1 MDLMPPAGEGGVA
14 DHGVA
19 TSMQV
24 IVKAANQKYNDQ
36 TIECQGSWTVK
47 KLKAHLAEVY
57 PCKPREN
64 QQKIIFSGRLL
75 QDHLVL
81 KDVLRSFDP
90 NCPTTVHLVCAP
102 GVESKES
109 SPAPDASA
117 SASASTNTSGVR
129 RRTVPASRASTV
141 AEAPSQPTE
150 ASATL
155 PQHQVP
161 SSNAQSPPNTQ
172 YPSNW
177 NAEAYAA
184 WLQQYFNQAQHQ
196 RANVDVGTG
205 GDYQNMYQQY
215 WQYYMYMQYAQY
227 MQAAQGGSGFPD
239 AIGTGQAAVPAT
251 DAENVPAAAAAVG
264 GAANAD
270 NAGANAAAAAPAGL
284 GAAGG
289 GGAMFED
296 EEEEGR
302 NRDWLDWLY
311 VGSRL
316 GVLLSIIYFY
326 STVGRFMLVF
336 GFCFL
341 LYILRNHLYANRN
354 NNNRNRRNN
363 NNAANGN
370 AAAAAAAPAANNA
383 PAAGAAA
390 VAEPGP
396 DPVAPGEAPAD
407 APGQEE
413 GARGEGVQNEANDDN
428 APGAAPQPDGP
439 SAWSVVV
446 TIITTFFSSLV
457 PQPPPAN

>member
-1 MDLMPPAGEGGVA
+1 
-14 DHGVA
+14 
-19 TSMQV
+19 
-24 IVKAANQKYNDQ
+24 
-36 TIECQGSWTVK
+36 
-47 KLKAHLAEVY
+47 
-57 PCKPREN
+57 
-64 QQKIIFSGRLL
+64 
-75 QDHLVL
+75 
-81 KDVLRSFDP
+81 
-90 NCPTTVHLVCAP
+90 
-102 GVESKES
+102 
-109 SPAPDASA
+109 
-117 SASASTNTSGVR
+117 
-129 RRTVPASRASTV
+129 
-141 AEAPSQPTE
+141 
-150 ASATL
+150 
-155 PQHQVP
+155 
-161 SSNAQSPPNTQ
+161 
-172 YPSNW
+172 
-177 NAEAYAA
+177 
-184 WLQQYFNQAQHQ
+184 
-196 RANVDVGTG
+196 
-205 GDYQNMYQQY
+205 
-215 WQYYMYMQYAQY
+215 MYMQYAQY

-239 AIGTGQAAVPAT
+239 AIGTGQAAVPGT
-251 DAENVPAAAAAVG
+251 DAENVPAAAAAAG

-270 NAGANAAAAAPAGL
+270 NAGANAAAAAAAAPAGL

-370 AAAAAAAPAANNA
+370 EAAAAAAAPAANNA

-396 DPVAPGEAPAD
+396 DPVANGEVRAD

-413 GARGEGVQNEANDDN
+413 GARGEGAQNEANDDN